1 VQLRLAAVQRDV
13 TSATQGF
20 GAALLA
26 DLNAG
31 ILIPSQKNL
40 AEVIGQLR
48 REMLELD
55 QTTTEGSRAYAQ
67 NATEVDRLQQQLD
80 KLAGA
85 YRSVSA
91 ASRNATSQGTSRVTV
106 GGERPFV
113 SEMDRQKER
122 RDAAIGQ
129 REEFERLTT
138 AANASDLDA
147 VDALLSA
154 KRTLAEHEVNA
165 AQKLDQLKDDL
176 HAKDIQRV
184 DELFKKE
191 VDAFNQRSCN
201 STSRAQQ
208 SRCY

>member
-31 ILIPSQKNL
+31 TLIPSQKNL

-113 SEMDRQKER
+113 SEMDRQK
-122 RDAAIGQ
+122 Q
-129 REEFERLTT
+129 P
-138 AANASDLDA
+138 
-147 VDALLSA
+147 
-154 KRTLAEHEVNA
+154 
-165 AQKLDQLKDDL
+165 
-176 HAKDIQRV
+176 
-184 DELFKKE
+184 
-191 VDAFNQRSCN
+191 
-201 STSRAQQ
+201 
-208 SRCY
+208 RCC